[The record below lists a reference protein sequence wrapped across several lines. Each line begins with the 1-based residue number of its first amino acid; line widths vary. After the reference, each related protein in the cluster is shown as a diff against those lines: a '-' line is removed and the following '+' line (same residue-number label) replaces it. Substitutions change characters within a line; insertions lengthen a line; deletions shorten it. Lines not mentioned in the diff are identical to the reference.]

1 MKCRNFAVSG
11 PETIGAPAAGHC
23 LWTKLQ
29 DVAFGFYWF
38 QIRQIRFEDSA
49 VEVRLKVIR

>member
-1 MKCRNFAVSG
+1 M
-11 PETIGAPAAGHC
+11 IGAPAAGHC

-38 QIRQIRFEDSA
+38 QVRQIRIEDR
-49 VEVRLKVIR
+49 EIHLRLKVIR